1 MHSIKVYPIVNRMIV
16 TKQENIN
23 GDDYQI
29 VISIDKHDKSSINVY
44 VNEMTNTSVGSY
56 VYSIN
61 DKKSGQIY
69 SSVLQDHS
77 SNIVTEQA
85 RNLGYLVV
93 KKYCRPSY
101 TNINGQISDYPQ
113 VLKVVFNLL
122 DESI

>member
-1 MHSIKVYPIVNRMIV
+1 MHNIKAYPIVNSMIV

-23 GDDYQI
+23 GDEYQI

-44 VNEMTNTSVGSY
+44 VNEITNTSVGSY

-61 DKKSGQIY
+61 DKNSGQIY

-77 SNIVTEQA
+77 SNIKTEQA
-85 RNLGYLVV
+85 KNLGYLVV
-93 KKYCRPSY
+93 KKYSRPSY
-101 TNINGQISDYPQ
+101 TNINGQINDYPQ

-122 DESI
+122 DENI